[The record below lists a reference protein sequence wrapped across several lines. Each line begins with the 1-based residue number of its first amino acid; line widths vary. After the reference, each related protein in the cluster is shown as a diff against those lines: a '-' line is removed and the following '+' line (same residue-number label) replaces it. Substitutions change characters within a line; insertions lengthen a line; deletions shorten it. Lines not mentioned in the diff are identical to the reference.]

1 MSNQQSKNLFEGLRP
16 LDLEDMVHP
25 MFEVDTHRSKMG
37 EDRDVC
43 VLTFLVKDRAPAK
56 DMMEFIEKGYSYV
69 LDADVSAGEN
79 DKGEYSVFVELERQP
94 KLAHRIN
101 EIVSGVNRLT
111 GIDDWEFKFYK
122 ENKTYKFESDT
133 LKNVVPDTPSNY
145 DGLMTRIQVEG
156 VKRFFNKTLMDDLTL
171 DGNMITIH
179 KPFNQKIQLRLV
191 KEGAT
196 REILESSTAPQAD
209 ADSMAEVFWLT
220 KVMGDYNISKVAE
233 GFTFENGDQ
242 TYILQRV

>member
-1 MSNQQSKNLFEGLRP
+1 MRNQRSKNLFEGLRP

-94 KLAHRIN
+94 KLSHRIN
-101 EIVSGVNRLT
+101 EIVDGVNRLT
-111 GIDDWEFKFYK
+111 GIDNWEFKFYK
-122 ENKTYKFESDT
+122 ENKTYKFESDS
-133 LKNVVPDTPSNY
+133 LKNIVPDTPNNY
-145 DGLMTRIQVEG
+145 DGLMRKIQTEG
-156 VKRFFNKTLMDDLTL
+156 IKSFFNKTLMDDL
-171 DGNMITIH
+171 DYSNGVVTIF

-191 KEGAT
+191 REGST
-196 REILESSTAPQAD
+196 KEILESSTAPQAD
-209 ADSMAEVFWLT
+209 AESMAEVFWLT
-220 KVMGDYNISKVAE
+220 KVLGNYNISKVSE
-233 GFTFENGDQ
+233 GFTFENGNQ
-242 TYILQRV
+242 TFILQRI